1 MIEVKNLT
9 KYFGDICAV
18 NDISFTIENCSVVG
32 FLGPNGA
39 GKSTTIRL
47 MSGVLRPDSGTSKI
61 CGQNI
66 TTNTLQA
73 QSSFGYLP
81 EAAAGFGNL
90 TVREFLTYCGECR
103 AMWGEPLSLAIQETT
118 KLIEL
123 QPALDQEIRKLS
135 KGWRQ
140 RAWLAQAI
148 LHDPPVLM
156 LDEPTDGLDPNQ
168 KDKINDL
175 IRQKKVD
182 KTIILSTHILEE
194 VEEVCD
200 RVLLIANGNI
210 VANTTPENLVQE
222 FGSLSKA
229 FKTLT
234 AQEPTLPRHNSQ

>member
-1 MIEVKNLT
+1 MIEVRNLT
-9 KYFGDICAV
+9 KRFGEILAV
-18 NDISFTIENCSVVG
+18 NNVSFKVESSTVVG

-47 MSGVLRPDSGTSKI
+47 MSGVLRPDFGTANI
-61 CGQNI
+61 CGYDI
-66 TTNTLQA
+66 ISDGLSA
-73 QSSFGYLP
+73 QSCFGYLP

-90 TVREFLTYCGECR
+90 TVREFLIYCGECR
-103 AMWGEPLSLAIQETT
+103 AMWGEPLTQAIERTT
-118 KLIEL
+118 ELIEL
-123 QPALDQEIRKLS
+123 RPALDQEIRKLS

-148 LHDPPVLM
+148 LHDPPVLI

-175 IRQKKVD
+175 IRQKKED

-200 RVLLIANGNI
+200 RVLMIANGGI
-210 VANTTPENLVQE
+210 VADDTPENLIQE
-222 FGSLSKA
+222 HGSLSKA
-229 FKTLT
+229 FRTLT
-234 AQEPTLPRHNSQ
+234 TRQSVP

>member
-1 MIEVKNLT
+1 MIQVRNLT
-9 KYFGDICAV
+9 KRFGDICAV
-18 NDISFTIENCSVVG
+18 NDVSFKIENSSVVG

-47 MSGVLRPDSGTSKI
+47 MSGVLRPDIGTAKI
-61 CGQNI
+61 CGHDI
-66 TTNTLQA
+66 TTEELQA
-73 QSSFGYLP
+73 QNCFGYLP
-81 EAAAGFGNL
+81 EAAGGFGIL

-103 AMWGEPLSLAIQETT
+103 GMWGDTLIRAIEKTA
-118 KLIEL
+118 EL
-123 QPALDQEIRKLS
+123 VELGPALNEEMKKLS

-148 LHDPPVLM
+148 LHDPLVLI

-175 IRQKKVD
+175 IRQKRVN

-200 RVLLIANGNI
+200 RVLLIANGCI
-210 VANTTPENLVQE
+210 VADGTPENLIYE
-222 FGSLSKA
+222 FGSLPKA

-234 AQEPTLPRHNSQ
+234 TKESFQRH

>member
-1 MIEVKNLT
+1 MIEVRNLT
-9 KYFGDICAV
+9 KRFGEILAV
-18 NDISFTIENCSVVG
+18 NNVSFKVESSTVVG

-47 MSGVLRPDSGTSKI
+47 MSGVLRQDFGTANI
-61 CGQNI
+61 CGYDI
-66 TTNTLQA
+66 ISDGLSA
-73 QSSFGYLP
+73 QSCFGYLP

-90 TVREFLTYCGECR
+90 TVREFLIYCGECR
-103 AMWGEPLSLAIQETT
+103 AMWGEPLTQAIERTT
-118 KLIEL
+118 ELIEL
-123 QPALDQEIRKLS
+123 RPALDQEIRKLS

-148 LHDPPVLM
+148 LHDPPVLI

-175 IRQKKVD
+175 IRQKKED

-200 RVLLIANGNI
+200 RVLMIANGGI
-210 VANTTPENLVQE
+210 VSDDTPENLIQE
-222 FGSLSKA
+222 HGSLSKA
-229 FKTLT
+229 FRTLT
-234 AQEPTLPRHNSQ
+234 TRQSVP

>member
-9 KYFGDICAV
+9 KRFGDTIAV
-18 NDISFTIENCSVVG
+18 NDVSFNIESCSVVG

-47 MSGVLRPDSGTSKI
+47 ISGVLQPDSGTATI
-61 CGQNI
+61 CNNDI
-66 TTNTLQA
+66 TTNGLQA
-73 QSSFGYLP
+73 QSCFGYLP

-103 AMWGEPLSLAIQETT
+103 AMWGEPLTLAIEMTT
-118 KLIEL
+118 ELIEL
-123 QPALDQEIRKLS
+123 RPALDLEIRHLS

-148 LHDPPVLM
+148 LHDPPVLI

-175 IRQKKVD
+175 IRQKKED
-182 KTIILSTHILEE
+182 KTILLSTHILEE

-200 RVLLIANGNI
+200 RVLLISNGCI
-210 VANTTPENLVQE
+210 AADDTPENLVQE
-222 FGSLSKA
+222 FGSLSRAFRALTETKA
-229 FKTLT
+229 I
-234 AQEPTLPRHNSQ
+234 QQRDNG

>member
-1 MIEVKNLT
+1 MIEVRNLT
-9 KYFGDICAV
+9 KRFGDILAV
-18 NDISFTIENCSVVG
+18 NDVSFKIASCSVVG

-47 MSGVLRPDSGTSKI
+47 MTGALRPDFGTAKI
-61 CGQNI
+61 CGHDI
-66 TTNTLQA
+66 TSDELHA

-90 TVREFLTYCGECR
+90 TVREFLEYCGECR
-103 AMWGEPLSLAIQETT
+103 AIWGEPLADAIERTIG
-118 KLIEL
+118 LIEL
-123 QPALDQEIRKLS
+123 RPALDHEIRKLS

-148 LHDPPVLM
+148 LHDPPVLI

-200 RVLLIANGNI
+200 RVLMIANGGI
-210 VANTTPENLVQE
+210 VADDTPETLVQE
-222 FGSLSKA
+222 YGSLSKA
-229 FKTLT
+229 FRVLTNKQSVPQGQKT
-234 AQEPTLPRHNSQ
+234 

>member
-1 MIEVKNLT
+1 MIEVRNLT
-9 KYFGDICAV
+9 KRFGDILAV
-18 NDISFTIENCSVVG
+18 NDVSFKIENCSVVG

-47 MSGVLRPDSGTSKI
+47 MSGVLQPDFGTAKI
-61 CGQNI
+61 CGHEI
-66 TTNTLQA
+66 TTDGLHA
-73 QSSFGYLP
+73 QSCFGYLP

-103 AMWGEPLSLAIQETT
+103 AMWGESLTRAIERTT
-118 KLIEL
+118 ELIEL
-123 QPALDQEIRKLS
+123 RPALDQEIRKLS

-148 LHDPPVLM
+148 LHDPPVLI

-175 IRQKKVD
+175 IRQKRVD

-200 RVLLIANGNI
+200 RVLLIANGSI
-210 VANTTPENLVQE
+210 VADDTPENLVQE

-229 FKTLT
+229 FRTLT
-234 AQEPTLPRHNSQ
+234 TVELIPQRHKV

>member
-9 KYFGDICAV
+9 KHFGNICAV
-18 NDISFTIENCSVVG
+18 NDISFKIETSTVVG

-47 MSGVLRPDSGTSKI
+47 ISGFLKPDSGIAQI
-61 CGQNI
+61 CGYNI
-66 TTNTLQA
+66 NTNGLRA
-73 QSSFGYLP
+73 QSCFGYLP

-103 AMWGEPLSLAIQETT
+103 GIWGEPLNLAIEETAN
-118 KLIEL
+118 LIEL
-123 QPALDQEIRKLS
+123 RPALDQVIKKLS

-140 RAWLAQAI
+140 RAWLAQTI
-148 LHDPPVLM
+148 LHDPPVLI

-168 KDKINDL
+168 KDKINGL
-175 IRQKKVD
+175 IRQKKTD
-182 KTIILSTHILEE
+182 KTILLSTHILEE
-194 VEEVCD
+194 VDDVCD
-200 RVLLIANGNI
+200 RVLLIANGSI
-210 VANTTPENLVQE
+210 VADDSPENLAQE

-234 AQEPTLPRHNSQ
+234 AKSSIKIGSR

>member
-18 NDISFTIENCSVVG
+18 NDISFKIENGSVVG

-118 KLIEL
+118 NLIEL

-210 VANTTPENLVQE
+210 VANTTPGNLVQE

-234 AQEPTLPRHNSQ
+234 RQEPALPRHNSR

>member
-9 KYFGDICAV
+9 KNFGSICAV
-18 NDISFTIENCSVVG
+18 NDISFQIEKNSVVG

-47 MSGVLRPDSGTSKI
+47 MSGVLKPDYGTSKI
-61 CGQNI
+61 CGHDI
-66 TTNTLQA
+66 TTNTLHA
-73 QSSFGYLP
+73 QSCFGYLP
-81 EAAAGFGNL
+81 EAAAGYGNL

-103 AMWGEPLSLAIQETT
+103 NMWGEPLALAIEKTA

-123 QPALDQEIRKLS
+123 QPALNQEIRKLS

-168 KDKINDL
+168 KDKINEL
-175 IRQKKVD
+175 IRQKKLN

-210 VANTTPENLVQE
+210 VADDTTKNLVQK
-222 FGSLSKA
+222 FGNLSKA

-234 AQEPTLPRHNSQ
+234 AKELIPLRSQ

>member
-1 MIEVKNLT
+1 MIEVRNLT
-9 KYFGDICAV
+9 KRFGDILAV
-18 NDISFTIENCSVVG
+18 NDVSFKIENSSVVG

-47 MSGVLRPDSGTSKI
+47 MSGVLRPDFGTASI
-61 CGQNI
+61 CGYDI
-66 TTNTLQA
+66 ISDGLRA
-73 QSSFGYLP
+73 QSCFGYLP

-103 AMWGEPLSLAIQETT
+103 AMWGECLTQEIERTT
-118 KLIEL
+118 ELIEL
-123 QPALDQEIRKLS
+123 GPALDQEIRKLS

-148 LHDPPVLM
+148 LHDPPVLI

-168 KDKINDL
+168 KDKINEL

-200 RVLLIANGNI
+200 RILMIANGCI
-210 VANTTPENLVQE
+210 VADDTPENLVQE
-222 FGSLSKA
+222 YESLSKA
-229 FKTLT
+229 FRTLT
-234 AQEPTLPRHNSQ
+234 TKQAVEQGHNA

>member
-1 MIEVKNLT
+1 MIEVKNLS
-9 KYFGDICAV
+9 KRFGDIVAV
-18 NDISFTIENCSVVG
+18 NDVSFNIENSSVVG

-47 MSGVLRPDSGTSKI
+47 MCGVLQLDFGTVKI
-61 CGQNI
+61 CGHDI
-66 TTNTLQA
+66 TTSELHA
-73 QSSFGYLP
+73 QSCFGYLP

-103 AMWGEPLSLAIQETT
+103 AMWGEPLKSAIEKTT
-118 KLIEL
+118 DLIDL
-123 QPALDQEIRKLS
+123 RPALDQEIRKLS

-140 RAWLAQAI
+140 RAWLAQSI
-148 LHDPPVLM
+148 LHDPPVLI

-200 RVLLIANGNI
+200 RVLLIANGSI
-210 VANTTPENLVQE
+210 VADNTPENLVQE

-229 FKTLT
+229 FRTLT
-234 AQEPTLPRHNSQ
+234 TKEPNPQRYKV

>member
-1 MIEVKNLT
+1 MIEVRNLT
-9 KYFGDICAV
+9 KRFGEILAV
-18 NDISFTIENCSVVG
+18 NNVSFKVESSTVVG

-47 MSGVLRPDSGTSKI
+47 MSGVLRPDFGTANI
-61 CGQNI
+61 CGYDI
-66 TTNTLQA
+66 ISDGLSA
-73 QSSFGYLP
+73 QSCFGYLP

-90 TVREFLTYCGECR
+90 TVREFLIYCGECR
-103 AMWGEPLSLAIQETT
+103 AMWGEPLTQAIERTT
-118 KLIEL
+118 ELIEL
-123 QPALDQEIRKLS
+123 RPALDQEIRKLS

-148 LHDPPVLM
+148 LHDPPVLI

-175 IRQKKVD
+175 IRQKKED

-200 RVLLIANGNI
+200 RVLMIANGGI
-210 VANTTPENLVQE
+210 VSDDTPENLIQE
-222 FGSLSKA
+222 HGSLSKA
-229 FKTLT
+229 FRTLT
-234 AQEPTLPRHNSQ
+234 TRQSVP

>member
-1 MIEVKNLT
+1 MIEVRNLT
-9 KYFGDICAV
+9 KRFGDILAV
-18 NDISFTIENCSVVG
+18 NDVSFKIENSSVVG

-47 MSGVLRPDSGTSKI
+47 MSGVLRPDFGTASI
-61 CGQNI
+61 CGYDI
-66 TTNTLQA
+66 ISDGLCA
-73 QSSFGYLP
+73 QSCFGYLP

-103 AMWGEPLSLAIQETT
+103 AMWGEYLTQEIERTT
-118 KLIEL
+118 ELIEL
-123 QPALDQEIRKLS
+123 GPALDQEIRKLS

-148 LHDPPVLM
+148 LHDPPVLI

-168 KDKINDL
+168 KDKINEL
-175 IRQKKVD
+175 IRQKRVD

-200 RVLLIANGNI
+200 RILMIANGCI
-210 VANTTPENLVQE
+210 VADDTPENLVQE
-222 FGSLSKA
+222 YESLSKA
-229 FKTLT
+229 FRALT
-234 AQEPTLPRHNSQ
+234 TKQAVEQGHNA

>member
-9 KYFGDICAV
+9 KRFGNIVAV
-18 NDISFTIENCSVVG
+18 NDVSFNIANRSVVG

-47 MSGVLRPDSGTSKI
+47 MSGVLKPEFGTAKI
-61 CGQNI
+61 CGHDI
-66 TTNTLQA
+66 TTEGLHA
-73 QSSFGYLP
+73 QSCFGYLP

-103 AMWGEPLSLAIQETT
+103 AMWGDPLSLAIEKTID
-118 KLIEL
+118 LIEL
-123 QPALDQEIRKLS
+123 RPALDQEIRKLS

-148 LHDPPVLM
+148 LHDPPVLI

-175 IRQKKVD
+175 IRQKKAD

-200 RVLLIANGNI
+200 RVILISNGSI
-210 VANTTPENLVQE
+210 VADNTPENLVQE
-222 FGSLSKA
+222 FGTLSKA

-234 AQEPTLPRHNSQ
+234 TKEPIPQRYNV

>member
-9 KYFGDICAV
+9 KRFGDILAV
-18 NDISFTIENCSVVG
+18 NNISFKVESSTVVG

-47 MSGVLRPDSGTSKI
+47 MSGVLRPDFGTANI
-61 CGQNI
+61 CGYDI
-66 TTNTLQA
+66 ISDGLYA
-73 QSSFGYLP
+73 QSCFGYLP

-90 TVREFLTYCGECR
+90 TVREFLIYCGECR
-103 AMWGEPLSLAIQETT
+103 ALWGEPLTQAIERTT
-118 KLIEL
+118 ELIEL
-123 QPALDQEIRKLS
+123 RPALDQEIRKLS

-148 LHDPPVLM
+148 LHDPPVLI

-175 IRQKKVD
+175 IRQKKED

-200 RVLLIANGNI
+200 RVLMIANGGI
-210 VANTTPENLVQE
+210 VADDTPENLIQE
-222 FGSLSKA
+222 HGSLSKA
-229 FKTLT
+229 FRTLT
-234 AQEPTLPRHNSQ
+234 TRQSVP

>member
-9 KYFGDICAV
+9 KYFGNTCAV
-18 NDISFTIENCSVVG
+18 NDISFRIEECSVVG

-47 MSGVLRPDSGTSKI
+47 MSGVLKPDFGISTI
-61 CGQNI
+61 CGYDI
-66 TTNTLQA
+66 TTQSLRA
-73 QSSFGYLP
+73 QSCFGYLP
-81 EAAAGFGNL
+81 EAAAGFSNL
-90 TVREFLTYCGECR
+90 TVREFLTYCGESR
-103 AMWGEPLSLAIQETT
+103 EMWGKRLAVAIEKTAEQ
-118 KLIEL
+118 IEL
-123 QPALDQEIRKLS
+123 LPAIDQEIRKLS

-168 KDKINDL
+168 KDKINNF
-175 IRQKKVD
+175 IRQKRSN

-200 RVLLIANGNI
+200 RVLIIANGNI
-210 VANTTPENLVQE
+210 VADSSPEDLAKKYGN
-222 FGSLSKA
+222 LSKA
-229 FKTLT
+229 FKNLT
-234 AQEPTLPRHNSQ
+234 TEEMVPLG

>member
-1 MIEVKNLT
+1 MIEVRNLT
-9 KYFGDICAV
+9 KRFGDICAV
-18 NDISFTIENCSVVG
+18 NDVSFKIKNSSVVG

-47 MSGVLRPDSGTSKI
+47 MSGVLRPDFGTAEI
-61 CGQNI
+61 CGHDI
-66 TTNTLQA
+66 TTDGLYA
-73 QSSFGYLP
+73 QSCFGYLP

-103 AMWGEPLSLAIQETT
+103 AMWGEPLTSAIEQTSD
-118 KLIEL
+118 LIEL
-123 QPALDQEIRKLS
+123 RPALDQEIKKLS

-148 LHDPPVLM
+148 LHDPPVLI

-175 IRQKKVD
+175 IRQKTVD

-200 RVLLIANGNI
+200 RVLLIANGSI
-210 VANTTPENLVQE
+210 VADDKPENLVHE

-229 FKTLT
+229 FKILT
-234 AQEPTLPRHNSQ
+234 TKEVIPKRHTV

>member
-1 MIEVKNLT
+1 MIEVRSLT
-9 KYFGDICAV
+9 KRFGDTLAV
-18 NDISFTIENCSVVG
+18 NDVSFKIESCSAVG

-47 MSGVLRPDSGTSKI
+47 MSGVLRPDSGTANI
-61 CGQNI
+61 CGYDI
-66 TTNTLQA
+66 TKDGLSA
-73 QSSFGYLP
+73 QSCFGYLP

-103 AMWGEPLSLAIQETT
+103 AMWGEPLTSAIERTT
-118 KLIEL
+118 ELIEL
-123 QPALDQEIRKLS
+123 RPALDQEIRKLS

-148 LHDPPVLM
+148 LHDPPVLI

-175 IRQKKVD
+175 IRLKKMD
-182 KTIILSTHILEE
+182 KSIILSTHNLEE

-200 RVLLIANGNI
+200 RILMIANGGI
-210 VANTTPENLVQE
+210 VVDDTPENLIQE
-222 FGSLSKA
+222 YGSLSKA
-229 FKTLT
+229 FRALT
-234 AQEPTLPRHNSQ
+234 ANQSTPQGH